1 VGVTMAILRERHLHM
16 CSGRRNRC
24 AVAALCVAAGW
35 LGAHTVAFAGQQV
48 QQQARHLH
56 RSKVALEAKK
66 SAYNF
71 FVGHVLSHAA
81 FKDAAAADGVRPMK
95 MAGVIWRT
103 LLPEEKEQ
111 FKQIELAEELVNDLL
126 KRYHEQMASHS
137 APSPAPKKTVS
148 RAPARKGIS
157 GAPGA
162 QLSAYQSFMRD
173 KLKDAAFHAAAAAEG
188 MTAMRKAN
196 ALWKT
201 LSTKEKQRYPLMARE
216 ASPSSSSAAL
226 APKKVSG
233 TPAPKRTKGYQLFL
247 KVMSTYEEFKA
258 AHSQEERLSAAAEAW
273 WQTSEEVK
281 EEYERTAASLS
292 EPVAPKPKQKRPL
305 PPDSGSGSK
314 PKKLNGYNLFIQDFR
329 ARFGGA
335 GREFMKNAAE
345 RWREAP
351 VSVREKYAAK
361 AARLNAAAQEE
372 ADSR

>member
-137 APSPAPKKTVS
+137 APSPAPIKTVS
-148 RAPARKGIS
+148 RAPAR
-157 GAPGA
+157 
-162 QLSAYQSFMRD
+162 
-173 KLKDAAFHAAAAAEG
+173 
-188 MTAMRKAN
+188 
-196 ALWKT
+196 
-201 LSTKEKQRYPLMARE
+201 E
-216 ASPSSSSAAL
+216 ASSSSSVAL
-226 APKKVSG
+226 APKKLSG
-233 TPAPKRTKGYQLFL
+233 TLAPTMSGYDLFQKAML
-247 KVMSTYEEFKA
+247 MDEEFQA
-258 AHSQEERLSAAAEAW
+258 AHSQGERLSAVAEAW
-273 WQTSEEVK
+273 GQTPEEVK

-314 PKKLNGYNLFIQDFR
+314 PKKLNGYNLFIRTMATDADFR
-329 ARFGGA
+329 DRFGDATGA
-335 GREFMKNAAE
+335 KFIKKAAE
-345 RWREAP
+345 VWKDLPESAK
-351 VSVREKYAAK
+351 EEYKAK
-361 AARLNAAAQEE
+361 AARLNAAAQEQ
-372 ADSR
+372 ADSQ